1 MGAGKGIV
9 TWYKAIT
16 ALLGWFALGL
26 QLTILVQ
33 NTTAKGDGLAVAIVT
48 YFSFF
53 TILTNLLV
61 AISFTAQAGWA
72 HHAFG
77 QFFSRPAVK
86 AGLAL
91 YITIVGIIYSLLL
104 RRLWQPTGWQ
114 KIADML
120 LHDLIPVLTIVCWLA
135 FEPKGKLKWKHAL
148 WWMTY
153 PAVYLAYS
161 LIRGA
166 IAHTYPYP
174 FIDVAKLGWKQ
185 VLINA
190 SFLALAFLSLG
201 LMYIA
206 IDRLLGLR
214 AFKKGRL

>member
-1 MGAGKGIV
+1 MSAGKGIV

-33 NTTAKGDGLAVAIVT
+33 NTTAKGDNVAGAIVT

-61 AISFTAQAGWA
+61 AISFTAQVGWS
-72 HHAFG
+72 HHAVG

-86 AGLAL
+86 AGLTL

-104 RRLWQPTGWQ
+104 RRLWQPKGSQ

-120 LHDLIPVLTIVCWLA
+120 LHDLIPILVIVCWLA
-135 FEPKGKLKWKHAL
+135 FEPKGKLKWKDAL
-148 WWMTY
+148 WWMIY
-153 PAVYLAYS
+153 PALYLAYS

-166 IAHTYPYP
+166 VSHTYPYP

-190 SFLALAFLSLG
+190 SFLTLAFLSLG

-206 IDRLLGLR
+206 IDRLFSLR
-214 AFKKGRL
+214 ALKKSRL